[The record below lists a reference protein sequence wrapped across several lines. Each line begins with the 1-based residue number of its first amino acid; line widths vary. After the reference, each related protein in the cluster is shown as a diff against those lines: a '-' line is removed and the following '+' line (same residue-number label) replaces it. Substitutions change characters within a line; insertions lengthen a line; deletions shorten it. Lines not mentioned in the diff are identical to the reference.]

1 MHYKL
6 YDTTYLQ
13 IQIIQIYIYLL
24 DDYHETKVLKILF
37 SIRINKEN
45 RIFWISIRA
54 QSRKI
59 NLERDIDSE
68 FSGVF
73 LYSPRQKRKSEFLS
87 KISLDLKLNTRRRM
101 RKLCISWWKV
111 GVEANK
117 LSNQNQYTP
126 ITYGITKELCK
137 IKWKN

>member
-6 YDTTYLQ
+6 YDTSYIQ

-45 RIFWISIRA
+45 RIFRISIRA

-87 KISLDLKLNTRRRM
+87 KISLDLKLNTRRKM
-101 RKLCISWWKV
+101 RKLCIS
-111 GVEANK
+111 
-117 LSNQNQYTP
+117 
-126 ITYGITKELCK
+126 
-137 IKWKN
+137 